1 MRAHSPAAASGG
13 STLEP
18 LGHPDLAALGR
29 RLRREMDETLD
40 AEQSAARAAARR
52 RRSLRDW
59 FLTLEDRADPATLW
73 TVDGGCHRGTVRA
86 VGADHVEIGAAD
98 GTRLVALVHIV
109 AVAVVP

>member
-1 MRAHSPAAASGG
+1 MRAHSPAAAPGG
-13 STLEP
+13 STLES

-86 VGADHVEIGAAD
+86 VGADHVEIGATD